1 MDSLAILLGFKYS
14 GSRILPYVD
23 RDLDMMSKFATH
35 SGFPV
40 ETITDFTMDIRLYA
54 EDMLEGLHGYQF
66 ISLADLLFRLQQLIY
81 GKKKILFYYSGHSE
95 DNSLILPSGEH
106 LDSRI
111 LTSLLTQDSPNI
123 LAFFDCCYGVGLSL
137 PFVLKDGK
145 MRYTGEV
152 MVSGKVI
159 SINGTSK
166 DKRAEMDS
174 FGSSFTYRISNE
186 PAFRKKV
193 ICLSS
198 LGFLTMTSSSPDG
211 EFSF

>member
-1 MDSLAILLGFKYS
+1 MDSLAIILGFKYS

-35 SGFPV
+35 SSFPV
-40 ETITDFTMDIRLYA
+40 ETITDFPL
-54 EDMLEGLHGYQF
+54 DMREGLPGYQF
-66 ISLADLLFRLQQLIY
+66 LSLADLLFRLRQLIY

-145 MRYTGEV
+145 MRYTGEM

-174 FGSSFTYRISNE
+174 FGSSFTYKISNE

-198 LGFLTMTSSSPDG
+198 LGFLTMASSSPDG